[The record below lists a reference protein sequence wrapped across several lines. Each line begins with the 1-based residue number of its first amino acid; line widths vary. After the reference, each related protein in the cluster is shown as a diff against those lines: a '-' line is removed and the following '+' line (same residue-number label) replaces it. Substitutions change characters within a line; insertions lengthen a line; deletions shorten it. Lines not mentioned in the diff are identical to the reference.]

1 VKQRKDLCIFLIL
14 QMRGFFR
21 FAALGVRMTG
31 CKNFSAIY
39 GGVKPP
45 LRISRPPPN
54 ARSALFGG

>member
-1 VKQRKDLCIFLIL
+1 
-14 QMRGFFR
+14 MRGFFR